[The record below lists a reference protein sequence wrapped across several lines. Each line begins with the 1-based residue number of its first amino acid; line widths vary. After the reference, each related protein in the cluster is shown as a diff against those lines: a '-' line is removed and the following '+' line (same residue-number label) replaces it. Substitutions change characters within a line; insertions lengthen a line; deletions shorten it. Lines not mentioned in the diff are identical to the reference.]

1 MSRYATWSDEP
12 PIYQKVNALGG
23 TPRPNNSWDQGYNA
37 AIDGALGLIE
47 ADPMTNTA
55 PDLLTCVQSLLAL
68 HTAHHNA
75 IEHAHARKVVARA
88 LGETA

>member
-1 MSRYATWSDEP
+1 MTA
-12 PIYQKVNALGG
+12 AH
-23 TPRPNNSWDQGYNA
+23 TPGPWKAGIKGNWRVYGPDAS
-37 AIDGALGLIE
+37 GAYSGVVAVVSKGRGDVSLIC
-47 ADPMTNTA
+47 AA
-55 PDLLTCVQSLLAL
+55 PDLLACVQSLLAL